1 MTQTDVVV
9 IGIVGIVVLC
19 AIIAL
24 YKELVYIT
32 FDEESAQ
39 VSGIPTRRIN
49 LLFIALVGLTVSLAI
64 PIVGIL
70 LIGALIV
77 IPVVSALQ
85 YKKSFLQT
93 IMIAECISVFS
104 VVSGIIASFYLDI
117 SSGGTIVLVA
127 LAIFIS
133 TLLIKRT

>member
-1 MTQTDVVV
+1 
-9 IGIVGIVVLC
+9 VLC
-19 AIIAL
+19 AVILL
-24 YKELVYIT
+24 YEELIYIT

-85 YKKSFLQT
+85 YKKGFFQT
-93 IMIAECISVFS
+93 IIIAECLSVFS
-104 VVSGIIASFYLDI
+104 VVSGIIASFYFNI
-117 SSGGTIVLVA
+117 SSGGTIVLVT
-127 LAIFIS
+127 LAVFIA
-133 TLLIKRT
+133 TLFINGDN